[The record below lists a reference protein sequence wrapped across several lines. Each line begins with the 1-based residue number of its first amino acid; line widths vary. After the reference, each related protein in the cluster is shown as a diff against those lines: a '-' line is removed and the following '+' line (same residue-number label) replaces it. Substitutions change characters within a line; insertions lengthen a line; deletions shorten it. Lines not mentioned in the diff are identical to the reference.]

1 MSLFEDPSNI
11 ELSEEIVGPG
21 ATILRNVAVS
31 EETEILSGLSD
42 VVSKAP
48 FRHMITPGGFRMS
61 VAMTNCG
68 ALGWVTDR
76 TGYRYDPMDPES
88 GLPWPPMPESFLTLA
103 RNAAAKAGFK
113 EFVPDAC
120 LINRY
125 DPGARL
131 TLHQDKNERDFDQPI
146 VSVSLGLPATFLFGG
161 LKRTDTA
168 VRVKLTHGDV
178 AVWADLSKLSSCH
191 FTSCFSIRALHPFL
205 TSPPCSHVLPAVG
218 PLQNRVQCRTQR
230 LTPWRETVFHSGRH
244 FRIGLT
250 DDDAIRL
257 HSAKLLAKHL
267 LRDIRNCA
275 LQIGKAQ
282 HFATEQMKEYDEFPA
297 SFENAKGCFHV
308 LGGRQWRIFFGHTF
322 TLVAYFP
329 VRTCA

>member
-11 ELSEEIVGPG
+11 ELSEEPLGPG
-21 ATILRNVAVS
+21 ATILRNFAIS

-113 EFVPDAC
+113 EFVPDTC

-146 VSVSLGLPATFLFGG
+146 VSVSLGLPARFLFGG
-161 LKRTDTA
+161 LNRTDTA

-178 AVWADLSKLSSCH
+178 AVWGGSARLRYH
-191 FTSCFSIRALHPFL
+191 G
-205 TSPPCSHVLPAVG
+205 VLPLKTGHHPLVG
-218 PLQNRVQCRTQR
+218 GYRIN
-230 LTPWRETVFHSGRH
+230 LT
-244 FRIGLT
+244 FRQ
-250 DDDAIRL
+250 A
-257 HSAKLLAKHL
+257 A
-267 LRDIRNCA
+267 
-275 LQIGKAQ
+275 
-282 HFATEQMKEYDEFPA
+282 
-297 SFENAKGCFHV
+297 
-308 LGGRQWRIFFGHTF
+308 
-322 TLVAYFP
+322 
-329 VRTCA
+329 